1 MNNRVMTG
9 GLLEV
14 PVRQRG
20 YTLSLQCLC
29 VEAEKEERF
38 GIIITFWLRRELPDK
53 HLKPPTDYCFCTTFK
68 RNCLLVQM
76 SDWFK
81 ITA

>member
-14 PVRQRG
+14 RVRQPG
-20 YTLSLQCLC
+20 YTLSIQCLC

-38 GIIITFWLRRELPDK
+38 GIIITFWLRCELPDK
-53 HLKPPTDYCFCTTFK
+53 HLKPPTDYCFCTTVK

-76 SDWFK
+76 SD
-81 ITA
+81 